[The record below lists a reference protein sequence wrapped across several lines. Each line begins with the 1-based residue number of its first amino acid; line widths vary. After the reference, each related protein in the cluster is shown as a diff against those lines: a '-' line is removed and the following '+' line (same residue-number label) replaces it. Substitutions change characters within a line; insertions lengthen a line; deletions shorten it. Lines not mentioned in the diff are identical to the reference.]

1 MPRCGVD
8 TGCYKLCKTLTSAGS
23 SMVIVLIVLGVL
35 AGMFCFSDSIDM
47 KKLLHFLPGVLLAA
61 FCMQGYAQP
70 DRAQRELRVENRQMQ
85 REQRQ
90 MQQIESARGLQ
101 GQPPQMPVA
110 PPVAITPPPLP
121 PVMKSPQVAP
131 QGPQGGPRRLSP
143 EERQQLRDQ
152 IRDARRVYQQG
163 QP

>member
-70 DRAQRELRVENRQMQ
+70 DR
-85 REQRQ
+85 EQRQ

-101 GQPPQMPVA
+101 GRPPQMPVA

-121 PVMKSPQVAP
+121 PVMKPPQVAP